1 MPFYLKKNEE
11 GDVCTKS
18 LFSIL
23 RFGRLDKIT
32 FCSIPLGKEVSL
44 IASEITNMK
53 FPLPNAHFFTLA
65 DKVLCSKLTTS

>member
-1 MPFYLKKNEE
+1 MPFYLKKKW
-11 GDVCTKS
+11 GGGCTKS

-32 FCSIPLGKEVSL
+32 FYIIPLGTEVLL

-53 FPLPNAHFFTLA
+53 LPLPNAHFFTLA
-65 DKVLCSKLTTS
+65 DKVLCSTLTIS